1 MPKTA
6 NVFSR
11 VEPQIKEEAEQILD
25 QLGLSMSS
33 AVELFLRQVIL
44 TKGIPFAVKLPG
56 GQLPDYNQLS
66 EKQFNLEIQRG
77 LNDIQMGD
85 TISES
90 ELTKALNKKY
100 GIRL

>member
-33 AVELFLRQVIL
+33 AVELFLR
-44 TKGIPFAVKLPG
+44 
-56 GQLPDYNQLS
+56 
-66 EKQFNLEIQRG
+66 
-77 LNDIQMGD
+77 
-85 TISES
+85 
-90 ELTKALNKKY
+90 
-100 GIRL
+100 